1 MHIGLLWVLLS
12 LLSLGPVDDSGAKPG
27 FGDREGL
34 VKVKGGATG
43 VVLAYGSGQDKE
55 TEEKPN

>member
-12 LLSLGPVDDSGAKPG
+12 LLSLGPADDSGVKPWLEDG
-27 FGDREGL
+27 ASL
-34 VKVKGGATG
+34 VKVKAGLSG
-43 VVLAYGSGQDKE
+43 VVLAYGNGQEDE